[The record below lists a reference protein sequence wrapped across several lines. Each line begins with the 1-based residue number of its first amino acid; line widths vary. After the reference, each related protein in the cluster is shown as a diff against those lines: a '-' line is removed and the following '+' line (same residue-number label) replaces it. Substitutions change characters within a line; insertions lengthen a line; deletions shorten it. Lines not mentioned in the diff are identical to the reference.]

1 VQDHIPS
8 NAGDALM
15 TAFYM
20 AEFFFCFFVDLVHQ
34 FEIPEKQLFLAYQAR
49 GSRFIFKKWC
59 AMGPYVHSAL

>member
-1 VQDHIPS
+1 
-8 NAGDALM
+8 M